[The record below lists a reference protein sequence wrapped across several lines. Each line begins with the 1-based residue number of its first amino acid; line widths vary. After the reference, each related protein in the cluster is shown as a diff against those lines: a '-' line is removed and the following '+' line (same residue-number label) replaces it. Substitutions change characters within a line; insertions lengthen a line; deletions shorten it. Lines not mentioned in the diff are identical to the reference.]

1 MPPKLFKKADPE
13 VKQYG
18 QPTPANP
25 LDNGNKDEKDEDL
38 KIKKPSIPGQPG
50 NEPGNNAG
58 NGPLL
63 PNGNPIQA
71 DMEKEAERTLLPE
84 QPRPKSKSQYDYD
97 PRMQNRTMPIAQPTT
112 RAEGAPSWVT
122 GASRRPKLLNKNAE
136 MSVPDK
142 HEFRIAVQTLKMP
155 DAMLGVMGGP
165 SKEQALQ
172 TLARHGYR
180 WDDADYMRGGKG
192 LKRAAVDTTSGEW
205 QITQTPD
212 GSFRYVNHNAK
223 LLTTGFGSQE
233 GLERNADIIRMSGS
247 ALVQMQQRYAQ
258 EFPQGKS
265 ASVRKVADDYGTVA
279 DLQNFLSSFDTDAK
293 IRFISAVSTYPQIE
307 LPIYET
313 WNNGGVPTISL
324 DTDPFYAHIEKLNKE
339 MADRRNRPAA
349 PAPVSASKKVA
360 IGITPGVP
368 GPDYKA
374 VTKDKSILNDAPP
387 AGELGGAMGPEV
399 DKAKARRDE
408 KRNRTRANNDLAAIG
423 RRYHSSMPLQEMK
436 EILAKY
442 GFNPEAMDGIYTGE
456 EGKMH
461 EQAGPN
467 TWISMTWHKMPRTGT
482 WEIVAY
488 LS

>member
-122 GASRRPKLLNKNAE
+122 GSSRPKLLNKNAE

-192 LKRAAVDTTSGEW
+192 LKR
-205 QITQTPD
+205 
-212 GSFRYVNHNAK
+212 
-223 LLTTGFGSQE
+223 
-233 GLERNADIIRMSGS
+233 
-247 ALVQMQQRYAQ
+247 
-258 EFPQGKS
+258 